1 MAGYQSIFDRVTL
14 LVTANIN
21 ALLDRALG
29 ANSVAVFDEYINRMN
44 GALDA
49 LQTAEGVERGRSKTL
64 ARQVSD
70 LEAQC
75 RQLDQDV
82 DRLLERGERTLAAA
96 RQAVLNSKMQLL
108 EQMREDY
115 ANSQNE
121 VAKLADSRAKLSA
134 QIEVSQAK
142 RMQLVGLIE
151 QKKAAE
157 LRYKAQAGAHVAA
170 PDRMKTDEILERAR
184 QEKEI
189 AEGKN
194 EAAAATID
202 ARIDEILGTDEIE
215 WQLREREAKLLG
227 SAKKREELP
236 EPKEREEA

>member
-1 MAGYQSIFDRVTL
+1 MAGYQSIFDRVSL

-49 LQTAEGVERGRSKTL
+49 LQTAEGVERGRLKTL

-70 LEAQC
+70 LQAQAA
-75 RQLDQDV
+75 QLDQDV

-96 RQAVLNSKMQLL
+96 RQAVLNSKTQLL
-108 EQMREDY
+108 EQMREDH
-115 ANSQNE
+115 AQSMNE

-142 RMQLVGLIE
+142 RLQLVALIE
-151 QKKAAE
+151 QKKAAD
-157 LRYKAQAGAHVAA
+157 LRYKAQAGVHVAA
-170 PDRMKTDEILERAR
+170 PDRMHTEEILERAR

-227 SAKKREELP
+227 TKRVEELP
-236 EPKEREEA
+236 EPKDQEEA

>member
-49 LQTAEGVERGRSKTL
+49 LQTAEGVERGRLKTL

-70 LEAQC
+70 LQGQC
-75 RQLDQDV
+75 AQLDQDV

-96 RQAVLNSKMQLL
+96 RQAVLNSKTQLL
-108 EQMREDY
+108 EQMRDDHTQ
-115 ANSQNE
+115 SQNE
-121 VAKLADSRAKLSA
+121 VAKLADSRAKLTA

-142 RMQLVGLIE
+142 RMQLVALIE
-151 QKKAAE
+151 QKKAAD
-157 LRYKAQAGAHVAA
+157 LRYKAQAGVHVAA
-170 PDRMKTDEILERAR
+170 PDKMQTDEILERAR

-215 WQLREREAKLLG
+215 WQLREREAKILG
-227 SAKKREELP
+227 GGKRREELP
-236 EPKEREEA
+236 EPKDTEEA

>member
-49 LQTAEGVERGRSKTL
+49 LQVAEGVERGRSKTL

-70 LEAQC
+70 LQTQC
-75 RQLDQDV
+75 AQLDQDV
-82 DRLLERGERTLAAA
+82 DKLLERGERTLAAA
-96 RQAVLNSKMQLL
+96 RQAVLNSKSQLL
-108 EQMREDY
+108 EQMRDDHVQ
-115 ANSQNE
+115 SQGE
-121 VAKLADSRAKLSA
+121 IAKLADSRAKLSA
-134 QIEVSQAK
+134 QIEVSRAK
-142 RMQLVGLIE
+142 RMQLVALIE
-151 QKKAAE
+151 QKKAAD

-170 PDRMKTDEILERAR
+170 PDRMQTDEILERAR

-227 SAKKREELP
+227 GGKRPESLP
-236 EPKEREEA
+236 EPKDKKE

>member
-49 LQTAEGVERGRSKTL
+49 LQVAEGVERGRSKTL

-70 LEAQC
+70 LQTQC
-75 RQLDQDV
+75 AQLDQDV
-82 DRLLERGERTLAAA
+82 DKLLERGERTLAAA
-96 RQAVLNSKMQLL
+96 RQAVLNSKSQLL
-108 EQMREDY
+108 EQMRDDHVQ
-115 ANSQNE
+115 SQGE
-121 VAKLADSRAKLSA
+121 IAKLADSRAKLSA

-142 RMQLVGLIE
+142 RMQLVALIE
-151 QKKAAE
+151 QKKAAD

-170 PDRMKTDEILERAR
+170 PDRMQTDEILERAR

-227 SAKKREELP
+227 GGKRPESLP
-236 EPKEREEA
+236 EPKDKKE